1 MIAAHCNLVA
11 ACRKIFSRCKRH
23 HLLGRDLDCG
33 GKWSATPLSRVRP
46 VTFACPRSMRPKAPS
61 SLRSA
66 GALQNLERNKA
77 FMPRQPAPAIRR
89 PGGLNAATRSLIP
102 LMALAVWL
110 FARPVT
116 AAVWPWLV
124 LMGAGRAFLWISPNC
139 KQLRAVVAVQNN
151 MRPLAV

>member
-1 MIAAHCNLVA
+1 MIAARCDLVA

-23 HLLGRDLDCG
+23 HFGPRFGLRWQVERDT
-33 GKWSATPLSRVRP
+33 AFARP
-46 VTFACPRSMRPKAPS
+46 
-61 SLRSA
+61 A
-66 GALQNLERNKA
+66 GCLCL
-77 FMPRQPAPAIRR
+77 PAPAIRR